1 MRRLRAGL
9 PSVGRRMSG
18 SRAGPPM
25 SGSSAGLLVALLV
38 CSSALATPALAQQA
52 QAVGEDPLF
61 STLFPPELI
70 MQHRR
75 AIGLTDE
82 QRDAISQLIG
92 ELQGR
97 VIRLQWE
104 LLDEI
109 QQLTEITSGTRV
121 DLDRSLDQIGNV
133 LDTESEIKQ
142 AHLEMLVR
150 VKNLLSAD
158 QQATL
163 ERLRAAEMPP
173 PG

>member
-1 MRRLRAGL
+1 MQAGESGGGRVGGTRLLRCL
-9 PSVGRRMSG
+9 V
-18 SRAGPPM
+18 SRVFA
-25 SGSSAGLLVALLV
+25 
-38 CSSALATPALAQQA
+38 
-52 QAVGEDPLF
+52 
-61 STLFPPELI
+61 TLFPPELI

-92 ELQGR
+92 NLQGR
-97 VIRLQWE
+97 VVRLQWD
-104 LLDEI
+104 LLDEM
-109 QQLTEITSGTRV
+109 QELAEVMSGTRV

-133 LDTESEIKQ
+133 LDTENEIKQ

-150 VKNLLSAD
+150 VKNLLSAE

-163 ERLRAAEMPP
+163 ERLRAAEVPP

>member
-1 MRRLRAGL
+1 MRR
-9 PSVGRRMSG
+9 
-18 SRAGPPM
+18 
-25 SGSSAGLLVALLV
+25 SSAGLLIALVV
-38 CSSALATPALAQQA
+38 CSGALATPALAQQE
-52 QAVGEDPLF
+52 QAIGENPLF

-75 AIGLTDE
+75 AIGLRDE

-92 ELQGR
+92 DLQGR
-97 VIRLQWE
+97 VIRLQWD

-109 QQLTEITSGTRV
+109 QQLAEITSGTRI

-163 ERLRAAEMPP
+163 ERLRAAEQQP